1 MSLQSPKIDWIRSV
15 GQKSWAYQSSEW
27 IFLCILRSC
36 HVEKDAGQSSTSQK
50 NRFCYWTSE
59 QRKMLISYTHARTVC
74 RHGWKSWWRRMG
86 RDRDRLLHAKP
97 LYARQFQGFIWSDI
111 LVSNV
116 SWSCGSKMTYIMFQL
131 NTDYRLS
138 ISPALVK
145 QALRVVT
152 VMVTANWKIIWL
164 SVLFCLSSF
173 TVNRRLTTS

>member
-1 MSLQSPKIDWIRSV
+1 
-15 GQKSWAYQSSEW
+15 
-27 IFLCILRSC
+27 
-36 HVEKDAGQSSTSQK
+36 
-50 NRFCYWTSE
+50 
-59 QRKMLISYTHARTVC
+59 
-74 RHGWKSWWRRMG
+74 MG

-152 VMVTANWKIIWL
+152 VMVTANWKII
-164 SVLFCLSSF
+164 
-173 TVNRRLTTS
+173 